1 MWYPAVKIT
10 DWVKAGQVVGHIRDY
25 FGSPLAEVKAVSDG
39 IVTVVRTS
47 PAVAAGN
54 VLLEEDR
61 ITSREE

>member
-1 MWYPAVKIT
+1 
-10 DWVKAGQVVGHIRDY
+10 
-25 FGSPLAEVKAVSDG
+25 VSDG